1 VVPLGEWVPLA
12 GLVRWSG
19 LSAVGGLQPGPAP
32 RLLARPNGASGV
44 AICYELADGRA
55 LARAVADGAG
65 WLLAVA
71 NLDPYPPMLQHQFLN
86 LGRLRAIETG
96 RWLLTV
102 ANTGP
107 TAVVDPTGR
116 VVQQLPSGSMQL
128 GLLQLRG
135 RRPLSGYDRWGE
147 VPLLL
152 LTAAAGV
159 LVVRQ
164 AR

>member
-1 VVPLGEWVPLA
+1 LA
-12 GLVRWSG
+12 AGD
-19 LSAVGGLQPGPAP
+19 AA
-32 RLLARPNGASGV
+32 V

-71 NLDPYPPMLQHQFLN
+71 NLDPYPPLLQHQFLN

-96 RWLLTV
+96 RWLLSV

-116 VVQQLPSGSMQL
+116 LVQQLPPGPAQL
-128 GLLQLRG
+128 GLLQLHG
-135 RRPLSGYDRWGE
+135 RRPFSGYDRWGE
-147 VPLLL
+147 APLLL
-152 LTAAAGV
+152 ITAVAGG